1 MIKFKDKINSIN
13 IKCNIYIINLI
24 KVKDY
29 GKLVKEIINNKL
41 EY

>member
-1 MIKFKDKINSIN
+1 MIKLIDKINKIN
-13 IKCNIYIINLI
+13 IKYNIYIINLI
-24 KVKDY
+24 KVSDY

>member
-1 MIKFKDKINSIN
+1 MIKLIDKINKIN
-13 IKCNIYIINLI
+13 IKYNIYIINLI
-24 KVKDY
+24 KIKDY

>member
-1 MIKFKDKINSIN
+1 MIKFKDRINKIN
-13 IKCNIYIINLI
+13 IKYNIYIINLI
-24 KVKDY
+24 KVSDY